1 MRNMKMFYLPMIC
14 VISMIFY
21 GCSKEEKDMFG
32 VSSTEVKFEKQG
44 GTKDIQIDNK
54 SWWINDVMFN
64 GFSLKNDPSV
74 KCYDDQYG
82 CTIKVESDS
91 FLFQK
96 TQQGIQIK
104 VSSIEEESR
113 NFDIILQD
121 DDFFEH
127 IYIYQ

>member
-1 MRNMKMFYLPMIC
+1 
-14 VISMIFY
+14 MIFY